1 MSYVHITDTH
11 SPALDSD
18 APELSGIKNLGT
30 AQCGK
35 AANTPEWNN
44 EQFSALLQASEQFS
58 RLDADDRE
66 QVLPNLGTGGLER
79 LADQIEADLQ
89 ADNFTC
95 AVDGLIDGAV
105 HYSHSG
111 YLNQQL
117 NFPVPGASIGA
128 LWGALLNQGQAV
140 FSMSPITSVIEKR
153 MLDWARLRLR
163 LTPEAFGLSTG
174 GGSLANLTALLAA
187 RNKLDQWQT
196 WQQGGKGETTLIVS
210 RHAHYS
216 MSRAASILGIGAQ
229 NVEAVATDAY
239 GRIDL
244 DTVAGIL
251 ARGRPCIVCL
261 TAGTTS
267 SGAFDDIK
275 GFFARNPGID
285 RQRVWVHID
294 AAHGGS
300 FYGVDKLSDQFD
312 AFAFADSVCW
322 DLHKVF
328 FQSVPLSFLFFRD
341 RETADYVSKH
351 STPYLTQEMDGQY
364 PDMHNWTLECS
375 RTANAIK
382 LWVSLNTTGEAA
394 IVDNVRHL
402 IRMTEEI
409 YNGFSQRKDLEIF
422 AWPASNI
429 LCFRVKAANEEV
441 GQQLSMELFKRIN
454 DSGYWSIGYVYLEG
468 RFYIKVCCMNPRFTS
483 EHVKEF
489 VSEIERRVRTLAAVR
504 MVNHGTGNDSLGNSE
519 AVW

>member
-1 MSYVHITDTH
+1 MSYIHAQGNQTLARDLSETQ
-11 SPALDSD
+11 
-18 APELSGIKNLGT
+18 ESGIKSLG
-30 AQCGK
+30 AIPMVK
-35 AANTPEWNN
+35 RENSPEWKIN
-44 EQFSALLQASEQFS
+44 QFSALLQASEQFS
-58 RLDADDRE
+58 RLDLDIRE
-66 QVLPNLGTGGLER
+66 QVLPNLGIGDLEK
-79 LADQIEADLQ
+79 LADQIESDLQ

-163 LTPEAFGLSTG
+163 LSPDAFGLSTG

-187 RNKLDQWQT
+187 RNKLDQWQS
-196 WQQGGKGETTLIVS
+196 WEQGGVGETTLIVS

-244 DTVAGIL
+244 DTVAEIL
-251 ARGRPCIVCL
+251 ARGGPCIVCL

-275 GFFARNPGID
+275 GFFARNQDID
-285 RQRVWVHID
+285 RRRVWVHID

-300 FYGVDKLSDQFD
+300 FYGVGKLSDQFD
-312 AFAFADSVCW
+312 VFAFADSVCW
-322 DLHKVF
+322 DLHKVY

-341 RETADYVSKH
+341 RESADYVSKH

-375 RTANAIK
+375 RTVNAIK
-382 LWVSLNTTGEAA
+382 LWVSLNTTGEAS
-394 IVDNVRHL
+394 IVENVSHL

-409 YNGFSQRKDLEIF
+409 HNGLCQRKDLDIF
-422 AWPASNI
+422 ARPASNI
-429 LCFRVKAANEEV
+429 LCFRVKAATEDV
-441 GQQLSMELFKRIN
+441 AQQLSMELFKRIN
-454 DSGYWSIGYVYLEG
+454 DTGYWSIGYVYLEG

-489 VSEIERRVRTLAAVR
+489 ISEIERRVRTLAAVR
-504 MVNHGTGNDSLGNSE
+504 MINHGTGNESLGNSE

>member
-1 MSYVHITDTH
+1 MSHAPVSDNQTSVRNLAVTSTSDIDPS
-11 SPALDSD
+11 SP
-18 APELSGIKNLGT
+18 PQQERRKNS
-30 AQCGK
+30 
-35 AANTPEWNN
+35 PEWNL

-58 RLDADDRE
+58 RLDWDNRE
-66 QVLPNLGTGGLER
+66 QVLPNLGVGDLEK

-89 ADNFTC
+89 AENFAC
-95 AVDGLIDGAV
+95 AVDGLIDGTV

-153 MLDWARLRLR
+153 MLDWARWRLR
-163 LTPEAFGLSTG
+163 LSPEAFGLSTG

-187 RNKLDQWQT
+187 RNKLDQWQS
-196 WQQGGKGETTLIVS
+196 WQQGGSGDTILIVS

-216 MSRAASILGIGAQ
+216 MSRAASILGIGAN
-229 NVEAVATDAY
+229 NVESVGTDAY

-244 DTVAGIL
+244 DAVAGIL
-251 ARGRPCIVCL
+251 ATGRPCIVCL

-275 GFFARNPGID
+275 GFFARNPDVD

-300 FYGVDKLSDQFD
+300 FYGVGKLSDQFD

-328 FQSVPLSFLFFRD
+328 YQSVPLSFLFFRD
-341 RETADYVSKH
+341 RVTADYVSKH
-351 STPYLTQEMDGQY
+351 STPYLTQEIDGSY

-382 LWVSLNTTGEAA
+382 LWVSLNTTGEAV
-394 IVDNVRHL
+394 IIDNVRHL
-402 IRMTEEI
+402 VRMTEEI
-409 YNGFSQRKDLEIF
+409 YDTLSRRNDLDIF
-422 AWPASNI
+422 ARPASNI
-429 LCFRVKAANEEV
+429 LCFRVKAKDEEV

-454 DSGYWSIGYVYLEG
+454 DTGYWSIGYVYLEG

-489 VSEIERRVRTLAAVR
+489 VSEIERRVRTLVAVR

>member
-1 MSYVHITDTH
+1 MTQEVTIGSQGL
-11 SPALDSD
+11 AE
-18 APELSGIKNLGT
+18 ELHRSKSLLEKSLLAAKNGR
-30 AQCGK
+30 QPW
-35 AANTPEWNN
+35 NT
-44 EQFSALLQASEQFS
+44 EQFSALLEASAQFA
-58 RLDADDRE
+58 RLDNDCRDH
-66 QVLPNLGTGGLER
+66 VLPNLGIADLER
-79 LADQIEADLQ
+79 LADQIESDLQ
-89 ADNFTC
+89 AENFPC

-153 MLDWARLRLR
+153 MLDWARQRLR
-163 LTPEAFGLSTG
+163 LPTTSFGLSTG

-187 RNKLDQWQT
+187 RNKLDKWQT
-196 WQQGGKGETTLIVS
+196 WNQGGAGETLLVVS

-216 MSRAASILGIGAQ
+216 MSRAASILGMGAD
-229 NVEAVATDAY
+229 NVVAVDTDSY
-239 GRIDL
+239 GRINQDRL
-244 DTVAGIL
+244 DEFL
-251 ARGRPCIVCL
+251 ATGRPCIVCL

-267 SGAFDDIK
+267 TGAFDDIR
-275 GFFARNPGID
+275 GFFSRHAELD

-300 FYGVDKLSDQFD
+300 FYAVRKVNEQFD
-312 AFAFADSVCW
+312 AFEKADSVCW
-322 DLHKVF
+322 DLHKVY

-351 STPYLTQEMDGQY
+351 NTPYLTQEMDGAY

-375 RTANAIK
+375 RTANAMK
-382 LWVSLNTTGEAA
+382 LWLSLNTTGENA
-394 IVDNVRHL
+394 IVEQVLHL
-402 IRMTEEI
+402 VRMTEEI
-409 YNGFSQRKDLEIF
+409 YNGLSERNDIEIF
-422 AWPASNI
+422 AHPASNI

-441 GQQLSMELFKRIN
+441 AQQLSMELFKRIN
-454 DSGYWSIGYVYLEG
+454 DTGYWSIGYVYLEG
-468 RFYIKVCCMNPRFTS
+468 RFFIKVCCMNPRFTP
-483 EHVKEF
+483 EQVNEF
-489 VSEIERRVRTLAAVR
+489 VSEVERRVRTLAAVR